1 MLLQSPTIGRCCTYQ
16 RKSRYSK
23 EEGPCIMTWN
33 DLDHGV
39 KTSTR
44 VITLKQIKDLIEE
57 ICQSK
62 EKYDSK
68 CAIASLPRETMEQH
82 MYSVLNQKFG
92 LKNLVV
98 EWVSALING
107 IRRYWKK
114 DNDVAVFTM
123 VSYEFSNS
131 RFSEM
136 SVTKSSGQS
145 RNR

>member
-1 MLLQSPTIGRCCTYQ
+1 
-16 RKSRYSK
+16 
-23 EEGPCIMTWN
+23 MTWN